1 MAGIVP
7 VHYKQLERVVL
18 SAGCRFVRQRGDHRV
33 YWRNDLKRPVIIPTY
48 KAIPV
53 FIIKNN
59 LRLLGI
65 SPEEYLRILE
75 TL

>member
-7 VHYKQLERVVL
+7 IPHKQLEKVAL
-18 SAGCRFVRQRGDHRV
+18 AAGCRFVRQRGDHRV

-48 KAIPV
+48 KAVPV

-59 LRLLGI
+59 LRLLNL
-65 SPEEYLRILE
+65 STEEYLRILQA
-75 TL
+75 L